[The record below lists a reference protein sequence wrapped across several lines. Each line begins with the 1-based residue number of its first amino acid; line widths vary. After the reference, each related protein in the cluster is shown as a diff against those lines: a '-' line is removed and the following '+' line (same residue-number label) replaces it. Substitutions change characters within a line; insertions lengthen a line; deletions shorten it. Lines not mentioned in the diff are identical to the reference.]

1 MGPHPKPLRRV
12 ITLAKAPVAI
22 LVQKPAN
29 GPKTVASADRVGEA
43 LQPRQPGSLASGLPT
58 AAWAAR
64 KLTRTQDLVWLTAG
78 VARRGSASKPFLW
91 RSASVEID
99 LAGGEAR
106 RGQAPGAQRCVEV
119 ARRGSIALSKTRSLP
134 PSATRVSLD
143 GHHG

>member
-64 KLTRTQDLVWLTAG
+64 KLARTQALNWLTATWPAVFG
-78 VARRGSASKPFLW
+78 VETKPLALGVGKLIW
-91 RSASVEID
+91 PEAK
-99 LAGGEAR
+99 LAGSSAG
-106 RGQAPGAQRCVEV
+106 
-119 ARRGSIALSKTRSLP
+119 RS
-134 PSATRVSLD
+134 TMR
-143 GHHG
+143 